1 MNTAQP
7 IRNPEELKQL
17 KCYYRN
23 REYNPRNQLLIS
35 LGLNTALRISDI
47 LALRWKDVYYTDSHR
62 FKSHIE
68 LVEHKTGK
76 RSRIYMNESILKA
89 LRCYRQYHGKA
100 DPGAFLFE
108 GKDNGSLSRVQAW
121 RVIRHAAQQCGIS
134 GVISPHSLR
143 KTFGYLAWKNG
154 TSPVLLME
162 IFNHSSFA
170 ITKRYLGIGQE
181 DRDEVFRNICI

>member
-1 MNTAQP
+1 MKTAQP
-7 IRNPEELKQL
+7 IRNPEELDQFRYFYL
-17 KCYYRN
+17 K

-47 LALRWKDVYYTDSHR
+47 LSLRWKDVYCFERHCFRT
-62 FKSHIE
+62 HIE
-68 LVEHKTGK
+68 LVEQKTGK
-76 RSRIYMNESILKA
+76 HSMIYMNESIRTA
-89 LRCYRQYHGKA
+89 LSRYREFHAG
-100 DPGAFLFE
+100 E
-108 GKDNGSLSRVQAW
+108 GQEAYLLQGQDDASLSRTQAW
-121 RVIRHAAQQCGIS
+121 RIVQHAAKCCGIS

-154 TSPVLLME
+154 TSPALLME

-181 DRDEVFRNICI
+181 ERDEVFRNICI